1 VDVVI
6 NKALVYAVIAAFFT
20 AVYLAVVVGIGT
32 AVGSTHNTSL
42 TVLAAAVIALAFSP
56 VRQRARR
63 LANRLVYGDRASPYE
78 VLSEFS
84 GRMAETYSVEDVLP
98 RMATLLG
105 EGTGATEARV
115 WLRVGSELRPS
126 ASWGETGAE
135 PVALVLADGAVPAI
149 PGSTFSVAVRHGDDL
164 LGVL

>member
-1 VDVVI
+1 PF
-6 NKALVYAVIAAFFT
+6 LT
-20 AVYLAVVVGIGT
+20 A
-32 AVGSTHNTSL
+32 
-42 TVLAAAVIALAFSP
+42 LAAAVIAIAFNP

-126 ASWGETGAE
+126 ASWGMAAAE
-135 PVALVLADGAVPAI
+135 PAPLPLTNGELPPI
-149 PGSTFSVAVRHGDDL
+149 PGSTKSVAVRHRDEL
-164 LGVL
+164 LGALALAKPPNEPLTAVEDKLVNDLAAQAGLVLRNVGLTEE

>member
-1 VDVVI
+1 MIVVCFGLGLPISCGIAILKHGLYEVDVVI

-20 AVYLAVVVGIGT
+20 AVYLAVVVGMGT
-32 AVGSTHNTSL
+32 LVGSTHNTFL
-42 TVLAAAVIALAFSP
+42 TVLAAAVIAIAFNP

-115 WLRVGSELRPS
+115 WLRVGSATSRSRAATCAAARSLT
-126 ASWGETGAE
+126 W
-135 PVALVLADGAVPAI
+135 I
-149 PGSTFSVAVRHGDDL
+149 
-164 LGVL
+164 